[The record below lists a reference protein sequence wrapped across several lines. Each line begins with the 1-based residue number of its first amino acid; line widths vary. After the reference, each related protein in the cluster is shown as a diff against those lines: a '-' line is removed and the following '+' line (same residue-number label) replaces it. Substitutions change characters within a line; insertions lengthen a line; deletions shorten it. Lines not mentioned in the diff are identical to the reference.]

1 MFKPSLTDNIGVH
14 LKPHIDVNRNI
25 LFVLVFLMLYSGL
38 GIMQGILKQESN
50 DFFFFFSES
59 NFARYVDRTNQPLI
73 NAFVLAFLI

>member
-1 MFKPSLTDNIGVH
+1 MFKPSLTDNNGVH

-50 DFFFFFSES
+50 DFFSFSVRVILPDTLIEL
-59 NFARYVDRTNQPLI
+59 TNHS
-73 NAFVLAFLI
+73 